1 MSSCSNCTSSASS
14 VEMMVKA
21 QQQQKIEGN
30 ISNQLIQAAANASNQ
45 TASNPFGN
53 VQYMA

>member
-1 MSSCSNCTSSASS
+1 
-14 VEMMVKA
+14 MMVKA